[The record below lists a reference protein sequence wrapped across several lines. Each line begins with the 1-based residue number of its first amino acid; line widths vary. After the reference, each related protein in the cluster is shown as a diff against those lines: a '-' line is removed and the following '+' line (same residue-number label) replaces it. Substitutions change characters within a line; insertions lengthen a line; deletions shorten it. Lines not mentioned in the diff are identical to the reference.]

1 MFTDCGIMHRQC
13 RLLVTRS
20 LAGSIAGALYHNL
33 YTQSSTPEDG
43 RNYRPKHVEL
53 VKIINTIII
62 VTSSWLFM
70 LLSLKA

>member
-1 MFTDCGIMHRQC
+1 MHRQC

-53 VKIINTIII
+53 IEIINKIIIFAT
-62 VTSSWLFM
+62 SWLFI
-70 LLSLKA
+70 LSYQ